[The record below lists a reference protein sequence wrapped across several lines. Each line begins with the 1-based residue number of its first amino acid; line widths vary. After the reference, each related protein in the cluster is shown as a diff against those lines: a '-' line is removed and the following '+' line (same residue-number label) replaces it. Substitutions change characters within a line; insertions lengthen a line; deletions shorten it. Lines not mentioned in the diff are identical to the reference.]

1 MGGGVRRRTPE
12 EGGPMTVPG
21 VLDDQALRRY
31 RELLDAEETAF
42 DELEHAYEEGD
53 RVHFEAD
60 LDAWRSALSRKL
72 AFLQRRGID
81 IPEPAIV

>member
-1 MGGGVRRRTPE
+1 
-12 EGGPMTVPG
+12 MTVPG

-31 RELLDAEETAF
+31 RELLD
-42 DELEHAYEEGD
+42 
-53 RVHFEAD
+53 VHFEAD

>member
-1 MGGGVRRRTPE
+1 
-12 EGGPMTVPG
+12 MTVPG

-31 RELLDAEETAF
+31 RELLDAEESAF

-60 LDAWRSALSRKL
+60 LQAWRTALASKL
-72 AFLQRRGID
+72 GFLQRVGMELPQPSGAGIS
-81 IPEPAIV
+81 I